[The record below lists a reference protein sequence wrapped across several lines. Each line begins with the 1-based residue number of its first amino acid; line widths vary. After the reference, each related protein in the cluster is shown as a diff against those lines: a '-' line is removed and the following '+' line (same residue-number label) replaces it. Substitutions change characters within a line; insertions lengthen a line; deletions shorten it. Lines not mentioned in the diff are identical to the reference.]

1 MAAFWHCLA
10 TESALI
16 FLFKFIRAG
25 SFGETDFS
33 LPLAPEINTHIAMA
47 INILDHEAI
56 MAVAAVVAQT
66 DLHHKPSHSFFGA
79 VGASKAS
86 KASSS
91 NTLSHTIR
99 PSICFGLGI
108 RPSLTISSN
117 FVPPPPTYSAA

>member
-16 FLFKFIRAG
+16 FLFKFVRAG

-33 LPLAPEINTHIAMA
+33 LPLAPEINTHITMA

-56 MAVAAVVAQT
+56 MAVAAPVAQT

-79 VGASKAS
+79 VGASASSKAS

-91 NTLSHTIR
+91 NNLSHTIR

-117 FVPPPPTYSAA
+117 F